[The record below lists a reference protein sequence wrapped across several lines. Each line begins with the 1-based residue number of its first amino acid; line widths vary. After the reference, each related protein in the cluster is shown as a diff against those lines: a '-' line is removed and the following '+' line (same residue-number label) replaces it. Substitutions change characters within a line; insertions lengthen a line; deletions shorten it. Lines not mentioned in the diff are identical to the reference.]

1 MKNILITLLVFG
13 SFGLVADE
21 EKTIVCV
28 LEGNSEE
35 HYLGYRD
42 SRDVKKSHIVKFNSE
57 EVVKF
62 ESRFLSDYDFL
73 EGSIFTH
80 HYENS
85 NIEYLPRVTDDE
97 IIIDMTLKEAWTKF
111 DSWNVSV
118 GWYNNEFV
126 INRKTGIGK
135 QSVSIG
141 FRIDEEATA
150 TRYSYV
156 ITGVCEKAKNKF

>member
-1 MKNILITLLVFG
+1 MKNILITLMVFG
-13 SFGLVADE
+13 GLAFAADD

-28 LEGNSEE
+28 LEGNSQE
-35 HYLGYRD
+35 YSGYRS
-42 SRDVKKSHIVKFNSE
+42 SREVKKSNIVKFNSE
-57 EVVKF
+57 EVINF
-62 ESRFLSDYDFL
+62 QSRFLSDYDFL
-73 EGSIFTH
+73 ENSIFTH

-85 NIEYLPRVTDDE
+85 NIEYLPRVTADE
-97 IIIDMTLKEAWTKF
+97 IIIDMTLKEAWTKN

-141 FRIDEEATA
+141 FKLDEEVN
-150 TRYSYV
+150 RYSYV
-156 ITGVCEKAKNKF
+156 VTGDCENAENKF